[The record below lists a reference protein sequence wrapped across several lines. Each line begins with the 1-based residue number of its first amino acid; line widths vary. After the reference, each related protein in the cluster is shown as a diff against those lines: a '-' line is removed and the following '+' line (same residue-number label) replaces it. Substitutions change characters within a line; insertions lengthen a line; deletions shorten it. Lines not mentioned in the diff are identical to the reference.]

1 MELLNVGFAL
11 LIVKMAICIL
21 PGVGGIFL
29 VVSSEEIK
37 REMRNRF
44 CSQLFGVSNAI
55 PYPKFATTLTV
66 IGVILLLLSLA
77 ASWFLLLRGFV

>member
-11 LIVKMAICIL
+11 LVIKIALCTL
-21 PGVGGIFL
+21 PGVAGIFF

-44 CSQLFGVSNAI
+44 CGKLFGVSNAI
-55 PYPKFATTLTV
+55 PYPKFAATLMI
-66 IGVILLLLSLA
+66 IGLCLIAFSLA
-77 ASWFLLLRGFV
+77 ATWFLLLRGLI

>member
-1 MELLNVGFAL
+1 MEILNVGFAL